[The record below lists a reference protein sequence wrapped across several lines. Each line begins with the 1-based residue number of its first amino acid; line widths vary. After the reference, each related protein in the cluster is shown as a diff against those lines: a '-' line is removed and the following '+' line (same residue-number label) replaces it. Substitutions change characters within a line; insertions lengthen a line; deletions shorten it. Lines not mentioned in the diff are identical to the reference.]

1 MKKLTEIFEV
11 EEGQEFYIIGTSV
24 NNYYIIENNYLF
36 YFDGQ
41 QKKKSLID
49 INQINTIESFEILK
63 NFTTETKKL

>member
-49 INQINTIESFEILK
+49 INQINTIESIEIVK